1 MYTTLTDVIA
11 EACGFQVTVTTDNTR
26 VNTLVQ
32 GLPQSLVDLGRLN
45 IDEATTDQDILNY
58 LAQ

>member
-1 MYTTLTDVIA
+1 M
-11 EACGFQVTVTTDNTR
+11 TTDNTR